1 MLGVVK
7 LVPVPNEAP
16 PADVAYQLMVP
27 AGVAAC
33 RVAAPEPQIDAP
45 VVEVNVG
52 DGFTVIVTVLLLVE
66 AQTPF
71 VTFAR

>member
-16 PADVAYQLMVP
+16 PVDVAYQVMVP
-27 AGVAAC
+27 ADVAAC
-33 RVAAPEPQIDAP
+33 RVAGPEPQIDAP

-52 DGFTVIVTVLLLVE
+52 RAFTVATTAVLGELVQPLLVTS
-66 AQTPF
+66 A
-71 VTFAR
+71 